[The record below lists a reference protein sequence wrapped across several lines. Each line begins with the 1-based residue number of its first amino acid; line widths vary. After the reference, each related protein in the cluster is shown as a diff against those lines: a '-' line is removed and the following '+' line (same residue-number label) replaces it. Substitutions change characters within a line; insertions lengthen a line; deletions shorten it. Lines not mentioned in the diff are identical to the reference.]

1 MSSPENIATDDAATV
16 PSASKKAK
24 TDSSSSTNNNNLQSL
39 IYTNVDGKTPTLKV
53 LDQLLV
59 PQSKVYIDVPDV
71 ETAYTV
77 IKTMQIRGTYV
88 RVCVCVCS
96 FIVWGRV

>member
-1 MSSPENIATDDAATV
+1 MSTPENNATEAAV
-16 PSASKKAK
+16 PRANKKAK
-24 TDSSSSTNNNNLQSL
+24 TDSSGETSNTNLQSL

-77 IKTMQIRGTYV
+77 IKTMQIRGTFFLW
-88 RVCVCVCS
+88 CW
-96 FIVWGRV
+96 WGRNCVRALNV